1 MNRRAAPG
9 RRSGG
14 LRGPAP
20 GPEPHP
26 SEGMAQAIEAGPE
39 RCCERKARWPAER
52 ARATPTRSDPPP
64 AAESL
69 RHRRATSC
77 ARSLGSRKAVERRS
91 PAWQHPRIREGWEA
105 MGSPLGRGSPLA
117 AAAGSLSAFLPEVG
131 SRNLPGTRLLPGEAA
146 RPSSSRESQLA
157 TRIVG
162 DSGSRPAATGTKRA
176 VGWPPG
182 LSLLAAAQGRIEPGD
197 ERGLQAPQQAN
208 DASVRQRSAAAELE
222 AFS

>member
-26 SEGMAQAIEAGPE
+26 SEGMALGIEAGPE

-77 ARSLGSRKAVERRS
+77 ARPLGSRKVVERRS
-91 PAWQHPRIREGWEA
+91 PAWRHPASTRAARQ
-105 MGSPLGRGSPLA
+105 MGSPLGRCSPLA
-117 AAAGSLSAFLPEVG
+117 ATTSRSAFLPEVG

-176 VGWPPG
+176 SAG
-182 LSLLAAAQGRIEPGD
+182 LQAFSLLAAAQGRIEPGD
-197 ERGLQAPQQAN
+197 ERGLQAPQQG
-208 DASVRQRSAAAELE
+208 
-222 AFS
+222 